1 MVVFFN
7 HTDFSFH
14 YIQRGVMDHS
24 LYAHRRN
31 FVFYLTT
38 LLIPHD
44 CILCKNSVSDFYKTG
59 LIPIA
64 WLDVLFYC
72 TRSPEQFDVVCALL
86 HKTYEPQKK
95 HVTKLMQIDPS
106 CTQKQKI
113 QIRPQPKNDQPQA
126 DHAVCYTTKA
136 PSLTYDDMMYSLEHI
151 INRIVKKACKIVCHP
166 SGYKVNASCLQKH
179 IESIFPK
186 HRLVIDTLTCTTT
199 LYDENDRRIFIG
211 KLPHDFSPIPVSYT

>member
-1 MVVFFN
+1 MLAFFN

-14 YIQRGVMDHS
+14 YIQRGAMDHS

-38 LLIPHD
+38 LLTPHD

-72 TRSPEQFDVVCALL
+72 MRSPEQFDVMCALL
-86 HKTYEPQKK
+86 HKTYVPQKK
-95 HVTKLMQIDPS
+95 RVTKHVQIDLPRTQ
-106 CTQKQKI
+106 TQKI
-113 QIRPQPKNDQPQA
+113 PIRPQPKNSQQHTDRTSH
-126 DHAVCYTTKA
+126 HASRA
-136 PSLTYDDMMYSLEHI
+136 PSHTYDDMMYSLEHV
-151 INRIVKKACKIVCHP
+151 INRIVKKACRIACHP
-166 SGYKVNASCLQKH
+166 SGCKVDASCLQKH

-186 HRLVIDTLTCTTT
+186 HRLVIDTLACTTT